1 MRANGAP
8 AFAAPAACRL
18 DLPNSPAGSNW
29 KIELSLIRAAYAGPM
44 LKLCCHKLSNLT
56 QAIGAAIMAGHSK
69 WANIKHKKAVTDAKR
84 GKIFTRLIR
93 EITVAARMGGADP
106 NMNPRLRLAIEK
118 ARDVNMSKDN
128 IENAT
133 KRGAGALEGANYE
146 EVRYEGYGIA
156 GAAVMVDC
164 LTDNRT
170 RTVADVRHAFVK
182 HGGNLGTDGSVAFMF
197 KHCGQFIFAPGTNED
212 GVMEA
217 ALEAG
222 AEDVLSNEDGSVEVI
237 CAFADFSA
245 VKQGLEKAG
254 LKPEL
259 AEITMKPLSE
269 TVIGGDDALRM
280 QKLLDAL
287 EALDDVQDVYTTA
300 IMEE

>member
-1 MRANGAP
+1 
-8 AFAAPAACRL
+8 
-18 DLPNSPAGSNW
+18 
-29 KIELSLIRAAYAGPM
+29 
-44 LKLCCHKLSNLT
+44 
-56 QAIGAAIMAGHSK
+56 
-69 WANIKHKKAVTDAKR
+69 
-84 GKIFTRLIR
+84 
-93 EITVAARMGGADP
+93 
-106 NMNPRLRLAIEK
+106 MNPRLRLAIEK

-128 IENAT
+128 IENAA
-133 KRGAGALEGANYE
+133 KRGAGALEGANYD
-146 EVRYEGYGIA
+146 EVRYEGYGIG

-197 KHCGQFIFAPGTNED
+197 KHCGQFVFAPGTGED
-212 GVMEA
+212 KVMEA

-222 AEDVLSNEDGSVEVI
+222 AEDVLTNEDGSVEVI
-237 CAFADFSA
+237 CAPNDFSA
-245 VKQGLEKAG
+245 VKQGLEQAG

-269 TVIGGDDALRM
+269 TVLAGDDAARM

-287 EALDDVQDVYTTA
+287 EALDDVQEVYTTA
-300 IMEE
+300 ILDE